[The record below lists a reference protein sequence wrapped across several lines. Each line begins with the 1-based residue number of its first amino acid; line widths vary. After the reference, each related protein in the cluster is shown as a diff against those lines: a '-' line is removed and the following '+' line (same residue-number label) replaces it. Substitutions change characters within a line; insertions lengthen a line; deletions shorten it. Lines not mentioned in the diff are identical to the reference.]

1 LELLQTEN
9 LYSESSSSRRRMKQ
23 EIHLFSWKVWNFFS
37 YLVQVYHLV
46 WCRETVTACL
56 LCLCSTLLWW
66 SQKRMQCL
74 WKARILRGLSFASC
88 GTLSKGRHSK
98 RKKQE
103 QNWRSFKI
111 LLASVFLVRMMVNLP
126 HKLWRLSILC
136 PVCSITSFLDSW
148 AHGIDIMESLN
159 IHFWQ
164 VPYLC
169 SLFVDEQL
177 L

>member
-1 LELLQTEN
+1 MSFQLESLD
-9 LYSESSSSRRRMKQ
+9 
-23 EIHLFSWKVWNFFS
+23 FFS

-46 WCRETVTACL
+46 WCRETVAACL

-74 WKARILRGLSFASC
+74 WKARILRGLSFASH
-88 GTLSKGRHSK
+88 GTLSKRRHSK
-98 RKKQE
+98 KHKQE
-103 QNWRSFKI
+103 QNWRSFTI

-136 PVCSITSFLDSW
+136 PVCSVTSFLESW
-148 AHGIDIMESLN
+148 AHGNDIMEFLN
-159 IHFWQ
+159 ILFWQ

-169 SLFVDEQL
+169 SLFVDGQL